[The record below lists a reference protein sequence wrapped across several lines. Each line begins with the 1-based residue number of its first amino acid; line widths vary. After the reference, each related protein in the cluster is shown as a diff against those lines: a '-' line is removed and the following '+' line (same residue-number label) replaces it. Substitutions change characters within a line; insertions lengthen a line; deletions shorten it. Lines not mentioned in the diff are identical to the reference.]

1 MDETLMKETRQ
12 SVSLLIMSGVV
23 MGAWVG
29 LGLLAIHLLG

>member
-1 MDETLMKETRQ
+1 MDETLMKETGQ